1 MAKLSKILKN
11 EKRKEIVARYAEI
24 RRELKAKGDYEGLTK
39 LPRNASPTRLRN
51 RDSIDGR
58 PHAYMRKFGIARV
71 HFRELANEGKIPGV
85 KKASW

>member
-1 MAKLSKILKN
+1 MAKTSKIVKN
-11 EKRKEIVARYAEI
+11 EQRKVVVERYAEL
-24 RRELKAKGDYEGLTK
+24 RKQLKKEGRYAELSA

-58 PHAYMRKFGIARV
+58 PHGYLRKFGIARV